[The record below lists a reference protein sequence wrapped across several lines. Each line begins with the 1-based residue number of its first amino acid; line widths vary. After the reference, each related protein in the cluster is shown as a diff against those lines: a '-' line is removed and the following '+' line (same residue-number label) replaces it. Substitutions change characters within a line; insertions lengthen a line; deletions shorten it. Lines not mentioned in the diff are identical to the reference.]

1 MPGTILYFYLKTSTL
16 TNISSIPKLSDPF
29 VLFVSYPKSMLWDKG
44 WPSTE
49 VITRNLNPV
58 WKEATHLE
66 LDGDARKSLPGSMLY
81 MTVMDEDLNG
91 ADTIGTVAL
100 NLFDLCCNLRI
111 SHSCN
116 LPSPRQGSTMGT
128 IRNSFNAPLATQITK
143 ISTPILRNG
152 QEFGMLE
159 CTITSAYLTAKE
171 TKVFMRETSKQRTYQ
186 RIVRTF

>member
-1 MPGTILYFYLKTSTL
+1 MLY
-16 TNISSIPKLSDPF
+16 DE
-29 VLFVSYPKSMLWDKG
+29 G

-58 WKEATHLE
+58 WKETTHLE
-66 LDGDARKSLPGSMLY
+66 LDDDARNSLAGSMLY

-100 NLFDLCCNLRI
+100 NLFDLCCNLDI
-111 SHSCN
+111 THSCN
-116 LPSPRQGSTMGT
+116 LPSPRHGSTMGT
-128 IRNSFNAPLATQITK
+128 IRTSRNAPRVIQDTK
-143 ISTPILRNG
+143 ISKPILRNG

-171 TKVFMRETSKQRTYQ
+171 TKVFLRTSRQRSHR
-186 RIVRTF
+186 RIVRSFFSGM